1 MSTYTYWDSSL
12 TRVLCRQI
20 VKPSPTADHL
30 EEEGLE
36 KYDQQEDLLEVEIPR
51 SDRQSRQSRLSRLSH
66 QSHQGQQRSH
76 PGSPEGMS
84 KELSEFIAQEMNQ
97 MAEGSEESMITETE
111 ESEATFSIR
120 SPTLPQSVDSSEE
133 LAKLRPRMDI
143 RLCPSPG

>member
-1 MSTYTYWDSSL
+1 
-12 TRVLCRQI
+12 
-20 VKPSPTADHL
+20 
-30 EEEGLE
+30 
-36 KYDQQEDLLEVEIPR
+36 
-51 SDRQSRQSRLSRLSH
+51 
-66 QSHQGQQRSH
+66 
-76 PGSPEGMS
+76 MS